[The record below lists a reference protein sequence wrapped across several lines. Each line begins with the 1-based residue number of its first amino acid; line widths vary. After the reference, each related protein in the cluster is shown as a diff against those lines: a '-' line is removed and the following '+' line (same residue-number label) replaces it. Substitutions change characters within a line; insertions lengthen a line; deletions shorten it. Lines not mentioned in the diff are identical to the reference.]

1 MRNPLQLVFDFLSPP
16 PVAPT
21 RRQST
26 TTSGTGS
33 ALGPSLRPAIG
44 PASTV
49 NVPQSVSSTSAVS
62 LVDQPQHLSS
72 HRPLAHPRANR
83 ETVLAGMPVAYL
95 FQRVRR
101 RSIGFV
107 VGPDGL
113 EVRAPKWVTIKEVEL
128 GLQERGEWVLRK
140 WAEMQERQ
148 KNIRQIEWREGASL
162 DYLGAPIHLRLS
174 PENGRSEL
182 NDQRQLLLALPHNAE
197 PAQIRDAVQA
207 WLMREAKTL
216 FENRLNF
223 FAPQMGV
230 QWRRLSLSNAGSRWG
245 SARIDGAIRL
255 NWRLIHLKPD
265 AIDYVVVH
273 ELAHLHEM
281 NHSPAFWNVVASI
294 LPDHVARR
302 KELQKENLANWA

>member
-1 MRNPLQLVFDFLSPP
+1 M
-16 PVAPT
+16 
-21 RRQST
+21 
-26 TTSGTGS
+26 G
-33 ALGPSLRPAIG
+33 
-44 PASTV
+44 
-49 NVPQSVSSTSAVS
+49 
-62 LVDQPQHLSS
+62 QPQHLSS

-83 ETVLAGMPVAYL
+83 ETVIAGMPVAYL

-223 FAPQMGV
+223 YAPQMGV

-255 NWRLIHLKPD
+255 NWRLIHLKSD

>member
-16 PVAPT
+16 SAAPT

-26 TTSGTGS
+26 STSESGS
-33 ALGPSLRPAIG
+33 AFGPVIG
-44 PASTV
+44 SASTV
-49 NVPQSVSSTSAVS
+49 NAPQSAPNASPVPHVG
-62 LVDQPQHLSS
+62 QPQHLSS

-223 FAPQMGV
+223 YAPQMGV

>member
-16 PVAPT
+16 IATPT
-21 RRQST
+21 PRQST
-26 TTSGTGS
+26 PPP
-33 ALGPSLRPAIG
+33 AAPSSLH
-44 PASTV
+44 SE
-49 NVPQSVSSTSAVS
+49 NLKVSSA
-62 LVDQPQHLSS
+62 
-72 HRPLAHPRANR
+72 HRPLVHPRANR
-83 ETVLAGMPVAYL
+83 ETVLEGMHVAYL

-113 EVRAPKWVTIKEVEL
+113 EVRAPKWVTLKEVEL

-182 NDQRQLLLALPHNAE
+182 NDQRELLLALPHNAE
-197 PAQIRDAVQA
+197 PSQIRDAVQA
-207 WLMREAKTL
+207 WLMRQAKDL
-216 FENRLNF
+216 FETRLNF
-223 FAPQMGV
+223 YAPQMGV

-245 SARIDGAIRL
+245 SARVDGAIRL

-281 NHSPAFWNVVASI
+281 NHSPAFWKVVASI
-294 LPDHVARR
+294 LPDHMARR

>member
-16 PVAPT
+16 PAT
-21 RRQST
+21 
-26 TTSGTGS
+26 
-33 ALGPSLRPAIG
+33 PSLRQTISPSTPSSS
-44 PASTV
+44 PASNSNVTV
-49 NVPQSVSSTSAVS
+49 SPFISVASPASGAGR
-62 LVDQPQHLSS
+62 LPLASS
-72 HRPLAHPRANR
+72 HRPLVHPRANR
-83 ETVLAGMPVAYL
+83 ETVLEGMHVAYL

-162 DYLGAPIHLRLS
+162 DYLGAPIHLHLS

-182 NDQRQLLLALPHNAE
+182 NDQRELLLALPHNAE
-197 PAQIRDAVQA
+197 PSQIRDAVQA
-207 WLMREAKTL
+207 WLMREAKVL
-216 FENRLNF
+216 FESRLNF
-223 FAPQMGV
+223 YAPQMGV

-245 SARIDGAIRL
+245 SARVDGAIRL

-281 NHSPAFWNVVASI
+281 NHSPAFWKVVASI
-294 LPDHVARR
+294 LPDHMARR

>member
-16 PVAPT
+16 PAPPT
-21 RRQST
+21 PRRST
-26 TTSGTGS
+26 
-33 ALGPSLRPAIG
+33 
-44 PASTV
+44 ST
-49 NVPQSVSSTSAVS
+49 PTSSTS
-62 LVDQPQHLSS
+62 HLLPSS
-72 HRPLAHPRANR
+72 PSAENLKVTSAHRPLVHPRANR
-83 ETVLAGMPVAYL
+83 ETVLEGMPVAYL

-113 EVRAPKWVTIKEVEL
+113 EVRAPKWVTLKEVEL

-162 DYLGAPIHLRLS
+162 DYLGGPIHLRLS
-174 PENGRSEL
+174 SENGRSEL
-182 NDQRQLLLALPHNAE
+182 NGQRELLLALPHNAE
-197 PAQIRDAVQA
+197 PSQIRDAVQA
-207 WLMREAKTL
+207 WLMREAKDL
-216 FENRLNF
+216 FETRLNF
-223 FAPQMGV
+223 YAPQMGV

-281 NHSPAFWNVVASI
+281 NHSPAFWKVVASI
-294 LPDHVARR
+294 LPDHMARR

>member
-1 MRNPLQLVFDFLSPP
+1 
-16 PVAPT
+16 
-21 RRQST
+21 
-26 TTSGTGS
+26 
-33 ALGPSLRPAIG
+33 
-44 PASTV
+44 
-49 NVPQSVSSTSAVS
+49 VSSA
-62 LVDQPQHLSS
+62 
-72 HRPLAHPRANR
+72 HRPLVHPRANR
-83 ETVLAGMPVAYL
+83 EAILEGMHVAYL

-113 EVRAPKWVTIKEVEL
+113 EVRAPKWVTLKEVEL

-148 KNIRQIEWREGASL
+148 KNIRQIEWREAASL
-162 DYLGAPIHLRLS
+162 DYLGAPIQLRLS

-182 NDQRQLLLALPHNAE
+182 NDQRELLLALPHNAE
-197 PAQIRDAVQA
+197 PSQIRDAVQA
-207 WLMREAKTL
+207 WLMRQAKEL
-216 FENRLNF
+216 FETRLNF
-223 FAPQMGV
+223 YAPQMGV

-245 SARIDGAIRL
+245 SARVDGAIRL

-281 NHSPAFWNVVASI
+281 NHSPAFWKVVANI
-294 LPDHVARR
+294 LPDHMARR